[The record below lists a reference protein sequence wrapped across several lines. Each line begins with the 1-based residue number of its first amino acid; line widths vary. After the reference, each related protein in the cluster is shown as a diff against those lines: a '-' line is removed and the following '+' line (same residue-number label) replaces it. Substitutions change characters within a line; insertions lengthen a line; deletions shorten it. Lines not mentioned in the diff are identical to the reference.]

1 MKVTDISILQGMS
14 AWSHTWRQ
22 NTILKLF
29 WFHDHLSKS
38 EVFRGNNE
46 SVTAWKPPV
55 ALIWNIFFKIKT
67 NDLSDKRSWTKDL
80 MITKE
85 NEKYTQGAII
95 SDENKNRFLSN
106 HVRKSAPEI
115 LEKAFQ

>member
-1 MKVTDISILQGMS
+1 
-14 AWSHTWRQ
+14 
-22 NTILKLF
+22 
-29 WFHDHLSKS
+29 
-38 EVFRGNNE
+38 
-46 SVTAWKPPV
+46 
-55 ALIWNIFFKIKT
+55 
-67 NDLSDKRSWTKDL
+67 